1 MDAFGAD
8 DEPAIAVVDGADY
21 TLFTGLNSAGP
32 PRPRV
37 IIDLSMADQ
46 IQLHYVDL
54 GVSRVTDLKSEMSI
68 GRTEG
73 NDLILNHPSVS
84 RKHAKLEPR
93 GNKWWIVDLKST
105 NGVKVNGSVV
115 SEAQVNAGDKI
126 HVGSVQLELKA
137 LPSVDFSAESMFD
150 HPSGT
155 VIRRISDFNSEF
167 GLDASVPR
175 APSEPGVKPVPEVTR
190 EKIFQVLVQVAKAML
205 ESDNLDSLLETV
217 MEMIFKYFSV
227 ERGLIILFDEQ
238 GNPIPKLT
246 KFLDDTDARDIPISR
261 NILNMVA
268 EQQVAFMTSNAL
280 EDARLLGGKSIAIH
294 GIRSAMCVP
303 LWNRNRV
310 IGAVQVDS
318 RIHVGRFTEE
328 DLDLLTALAN
338 FAAVAIERAQLNEK
352 IEQEQKIRSKME
364 RYHSPAVIDEIVK
377 GVVNINPEESEIRT
391 AEVSIL
397 FADIS
402 GFTTVSETKKPE
414 EIAEFLSHFF
424 SCAVESIFAYGGT
437 LDKFIG
443 DAVMAFFGAPI
454 PQEDHADRAVL
465 AGLMLQRL
473 VGEWNTERERQGLT
487 TVKIRVGINSG
498 PAVVGNVGT
507 EKRVDY
513 TVLGSSVNIASR
525 LESGVAKPG
534 QLVISKNTLDRVIGS
549 FKTESLGEFALK
561 GLQQKMP
568 VYAVL
573 GAAADAP
580 TRETVSATTN

>member
-1 MDAFGAD
+1 MT
-8 DEPAIAVVDGADY
+8 EQ
-21 TLFTGLNSAGP
+21 L
-32 PRPRV
+32 
-37 IIDLSMADQ
+37 Q
-46 IQLHYVDL
+46 IHYVDL
-54 GVSRVTDLKSEMSI
+54 GVPRVMDLRPAMSI

-73 NDLILNHPSVS
+73 NDIILNHPSVS
-84 RKHAKLEPR
+84 RKHARIEQR
-93 GNKWWIVDLKST
+93 GDKWWIVDLKST
-105 NGVKVNGSVV
+105 NGVKLNGNLVT
-115 SEAQVNAGDKI
+115 EGQINPGDRI
-126 HVGSVQLELKA
+126 HIGSVQLEAKA
-137 LPSVDFSAESMFD
+137 LPAVDFSAESMFD
-150 HPSGT
+150 NPSGT

-167 GLDASVPR
+167 GLDMGEAAQAGR
-175 APSEPGVKPVPEVTR
+175 APSEPGTKAVPGVTR

-205 ESDNLDSLLETV
+205 QSEDLNSLLETV
-217 MEMIFKYFSV
+217 MDMIFKYLPV
-227 ERGLIILFDEQ
+227 ERGLIILFDDDGQ
-238 GNPIPKLT
+238 PVPKLT
-246 KFLDDTDARDIPISR
+246 KFLEDADTHDIPISR
-261 NILNMVA
+261 TILKMVA
-268 EQQVAFMTSNAL
+268 EQQVALMTSNAL

-303 LWNRNRV
+303 LWNRGHV

-318 RIHVGRFTEE
+318 RIHVGRFGEE

-338 FAAVAIERAQLNEK
+338 FAAVAIERAQLSEK
-352 IEQEQKIRSKME
+352 IEQERKIRSKME

-377 GVVNINPEESEIRT
+377 GVISTDETEIRN

-402 GFTTVSETKKPE
+402 GFTTVSETKAPE
-414 EIAEFLSHFF
+414 EVAEFLSHFF
-424 SCAVESIFAYGGT
+424 GHAVESIFAYGGT

-473 VGEWNTERERQGLT
+473 VGEWNAERERQGLSA
-487 TVKIRVGINSG
+487 VRIRVGINSG

-513 TVLGSSVNIASR
+513 TVLGSAVNIASR

-534 QLVISKNTLDRVIGS
+534 QLVISKNTLDRIVGS
-549 FKTESLGEFALK
+549 FDTEPLGEFALK

-568 VYAVL
+568 VFSVVGTA
-573 GAAADAP
+573 GARADTDNLQRA
-580 TRETVSATTN
+580 SSS

>member
-1 MDAFGAD
+1 MT
-8 DEPAIAVVDGADY
+8 E
-21 TLFTGLNSAGP
+21 
-32 PRPRV
+32 
-37 IIDLSMADQ
+37 
-46 IQLHYVDL
+46 QLQVHYVDL
-54 GVSRVTDLKSEMSI
+54 GVPRVTDLKAPISV

-84 RKHAKLEPR
+84 RKHARFEPR
-93 GNKWWIVDLKST
+93 NNHWWIIDLKST
-105 NGVKVNGSVV
+105 NGVKVNGNLVT
-115 SEAQVNAGDKI
+115 EAQVGSGDVI
-126 HVGSVQLELKA
+126 HIGSVQLDVKV
-137 LPSVDFSAESMFD
+137 LPSVDFSGDSMFENA
-150 HPSGT
+150 SGT

-167 GLDASVPR
+167 GLDVGETGQPQR
-175 APSEPGVKPVPEVTR
+175 PPSEPGLKPAPGVTR

-205 ESDNLDSLLETV
+205 QSEDLNSLLETV
-217 MEMIFKYFSV
+217 MDMIFRYLPV
-227 ERGLIILFDEQ
+227 ERGLIILFDDD
-238 GNPIPKLT
+238 GNPVPKLT
-246 KFLDDTDARDIPISR
+246 KFIDDSEAQDIPISR
-261 NILNMVA
+261 TILKMVA
-268 EQQVAFMTSNAL
+268 EQQVSLMTSNAL

-303 LWNRNRV
+303 LWNRARV

-318 RIHVGRFTEE
+318 RIHIGRFTEE

-352 IEQEQKIRSKME
+352 FEQEQKIRSKME
-364 RYHSPAVIDEIVK
+364 RYHSPAVVDEIVK
-377 GVVNINPEESEIRT
+377 GVVAADESEIRN

-414 EIAEFLSHFF
+414 EVAEFLSHFF

-454 PQEDHADRAVL
+454 PQDDHADRAVL

-473 VGEWNTERERQGLT
+473 VGEWNAEREKQSLPA
-487 TVKIRVGINSG
+487 VKIRVGINSG

-534 QLVISKNTLDRVIGS
+534 QCVISQNTLDRVVGS
-549 FKTESLGEFALK
+549 FQTESLGEFALK

-568 VYAVL
+568 VYAVT
-573 GAAADAP
+573 GSTGTDGQFARD
-580 TRETVSATTN
+580 TIHATTN